1 MAERAIG
8 PTARFPSKRPLKLGG
23 ALAAVGSGGRGG
35 FGLLGDERGRRM
47 TEIAQIGLRGE
58 DALLRERSGLLP
70 RLIPESRGG
79 RAYAR
84 VSREGD
90 GQAVGV
96 SEAF

>member
-1 MAERAIG
+1 
-8 PTARFPSKRPLKLGG
+8 
-23 ALAAVGSGGRGG
+23 
-35 FGLLGDERGRRM
+35 M

-84 VSREGD
+84 VSRGGD